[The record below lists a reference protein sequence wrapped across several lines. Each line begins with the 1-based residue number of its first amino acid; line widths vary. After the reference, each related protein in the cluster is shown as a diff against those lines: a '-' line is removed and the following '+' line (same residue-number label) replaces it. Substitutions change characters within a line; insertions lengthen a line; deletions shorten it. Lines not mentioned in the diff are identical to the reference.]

1 MNSKLKGVSDNKT
14 TFIIKAVIISFIL
27 YILGNGL
34 LCLSFAKAWMFCFY
48 GVFLCFYVGI
58 YIASDHYETEL
69 ILRLFNISTIL
80 WIIFN
85 IHILGW
91 NIGVQH
97 YLMVLLVFYFLL
109 SNMPTKNKVAFVLS
123 LCVLRII
130 LFYMYYRGSGLWT
143 LTKTQN
149 NLLQIFNTVII
160 FWCITIISVTCS
172 QERNVLEK
180 ELVEYNTRLEKQAN
194 TDPLTQLGNRRNAM
208 EIMQTLVKNKNM
220 FSLCIC
226 DIDFFKKV
234 NDTYGHDFGDEVL
247 KKIAEVFKTVHGK
260 DISARWGG
268 EEFLLLF
275 PGDNGDD
282 AFIKVA
288 NIQTKIKQAIIEKE
302 DVKVS
307 VTMTYGLAEYD
318 FINGLESTIKEAD
331 NKLYMGKNSG
341 RDKIV
346 F

>member
-1 MNSKLKGVSDNKT
+1 MNNKPEGVSDNT
-14 TFIIKAVIISFIL
+14 IFIIKAVIISFIV
-27 YILGNGL
+27 YIIGSGL
-34 LCLSFAKAWMFCFY
+34 LCLSVAKAWMFYFY
-48 GVFLCFYVGI
+48 GAFLCFYVGI
-58 YIASDHYETEL
+58 YIASYHHSTEI
-69 ILRLFNISTIL
+69 ILQLFNISTIL

-97 YLMVLLVFYFLL
+97 FLMVLLVFYFLL
-109 SNMPTKNKVAFVLS
+109 SNVQTKNKVIFVLG

-130 LFYMYYRGSGLWT
+130 LFYLYYRRPGLWE
-143 LTKTQN
+143 LTKSQN
-149 NLLQIFNTVII
+149 NLLQIFNTIII
-160 FWCITIISVTCS
+160 FWCITIISVICN

-180 ELVEYNTRLEKQAN
+180 ELVEYNSQLEKQAN
-194 TDPLTQLGNRRNAM
+194 TDPLTQLYNRRGAM
-208 EIMQTLVKNKNM
+208 ELLQRLVNSKRT

-260 DISARWGG
+260 EISARWGG

-275 PGDNGDD
+275 PGSNGDE
-282 AFIKVA
+282 AFVMLTD
-288 NIQTKIKQAIIEKE
+288 IQTKIRQTSIEKE
-302 DVKVS
+302 AVKIS

-318 FINGLESTIKEAD
+318 FINGLKSTIKEAD
-331 NKLYMGKNSG
+331 DKLYMGKNSG

>member
-1 MNSKLKGVSDNKT
+1 MNNKPEEVSDNKT
-14 TFIIKAVIISFIL
+14 IFIIRAVIVSFIF
-27 YILGNGL
+27 YIVGNGL

-48 GVFLCFYVGI
+48 GAFLCFYAGI
-58 YIASDHYETEL
+58 YMASYHYGTEVVMW
-69 ILRLFNISTIL
+69 LFNISTIL

-97 YLMVLLVFYFLL
+97 FLMVLLVFYFLL

-130 LFYMYYRGSGLWT
+130 LFYLYYRGSGLWE
-143 LTKTQN
+143 LTKLQN
-149 NLLQIFNTVII
+149 NLLQIFNTIII
-160 FWCITIISVTCS
+160 FWCITIISVICN

-180 ELVEYNTRLEKQAN
+180 KLVEYNNQLEKQAN
-194 TDPLTQLGNRRNAM
+194 TDLLTQLYNRRRAM
-208 EIMQTLVKNKNM
+208 ELMQKLVKTKRI

-247 KKIAEVFKTVHGK
+247 KKIAEVFRTVHGK
-260 DISARWGG
+260 EISARWGG

-275 PGDNGDD
+275 PESNGDE
-282 AFIKVA
+282 AFIMLA
-288 NIQTKIKQAIIEKE
+288 DIQTKIRETVIEKE
-302 DVKVS
+302 DVKIS

-331 NKLYMGKNSG
+331 SKLYMGKNSG

>member
-1 MNSKLKGVSDNKT
+1 MSNRPEGASNNKT
-14 TFIIKAVIISFIL
+14 TFIIRAVIISFIV
-27 YILGNGL
+27 YIVGNGL
-34 LCLSFAKAWMFCFY
+34 LCLPFAKAWIFCFY
-48 GVFLCFYVGI
+48 GVFLCFYAGI
-58 YIASDHYETEL
+58 YIASDHYGTEV
-69 ILRLFNISTIL
+69 ILQLFNISTII

-97 YLMVLLVFYFLL
+97 FLMVLLLFYFLL
-109 SNMPTKNKVAFVLS
+109 SNVPTKNKVAFVLV

-130 LFYMYYRGSGLWT
+130 LFYLYYRGSGLWE
-143 LTKTQN
+143 LTKGQN
-149 NLLQIFNTVII
+149 ALLQIFNTVII
-160 FWCITIISVTCS
+160 FWCITIISVICN
-172 QERNVLEK
+172 QERNVQEK
-180 ELVEYNTRLEKQAN
+180 QLVEYNTRLEKQAN
-194 TDPLTQLGNRRNAM
+194 TDPLTQLGNRRSAM
-208 EIMQTLVKNKNM
+208 ELMQTLVKNKNM

-247 KKIAEVFKTVHGK
+247 KKIAEVFKTVHGI

-282 AFIKVA
+282 AFIKLA
-288 NIQTKIKQAIIEKE
+288 DIQTKIRQTVIEKE
-302 DVKVS
+302 DVKVR

>member
-1 MNSKLKGVSDNKT
+1 MNNKPERVSDHT
-14 TFIIKAVIISFIL
+14 TFIIRAVIISFIV

-34 LCLSFAKAWMFCFY
+34 LCLSFAKAWMFWSY
-48 GVFLCFYVGI
+48 GAFLCFYVGV
-58 YIASDHYETEL
+58 YAASYHYGTEL
-69 ILRLFNISTIL
+69 ILQLFNISTIS

-97 YLMVLLVFYFLL
+97 FLMVLLVFYFLL
-109 SNMPTKNKVAFVLS
+109 SNVQTKNKVMFVLI

-130 LFYMYYRGSGLWT
+130 LFYLYYRRPGLWE
-143 LTKTQN
+143 LTRSQN
-149 NLLQIFNTVII
+149 ALLQIFNTVII
-160 FWCITIISVTCS
+160 FWCITIISVICN

-180 ELVEYNTRLEKQAN
+180 ELIEHNSQLEKQAN
-194 TDPLTQLGNRRNAM
+194 TDLLTQLCNRRGTM
-208 EIMQTLVKNKNM
+208 EIMQTLIKNKNA

-247 KKIAEVFKTVHGK
+247 KKIAEVFKTAHGK
-260 DISARWGG
+260 EISARWGG

-275 PGDNGDD
+275 PGSNGDE
-282 AFIKVA
+282 AFVMLSD
-288 NIQTKIKQAIIEKE
+288 IQTKIRQTVIEKE
-302 DVKVS
+302 DVKIS
-307 VTMTYGLAEYD
+307 ITMTYGLAEYD